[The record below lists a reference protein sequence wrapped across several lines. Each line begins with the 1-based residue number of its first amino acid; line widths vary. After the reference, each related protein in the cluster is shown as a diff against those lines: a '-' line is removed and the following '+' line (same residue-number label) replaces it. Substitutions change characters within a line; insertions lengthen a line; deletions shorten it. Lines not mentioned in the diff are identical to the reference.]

1 MASQNILGL
10 SAEAI
15 EDHRHQLIST
25 NRIEG
30 TSVYN
35 TRGEKLGTLHSVM
48 LEKQSGK
55 AAYAVMSFGGFLGIG
70 KLAHPV
76 PWEML
81 TFDEERDGYVVD
93 LSREQLDQAPMFHLD
108 ESDRPR
114 ERSQEEAIYGHYGG
128 TPWWTIPY

>member
-1 MASQNILGL
+1 MPQHNILTL
-10 SAEAI
+10 PAEVI
-15 EDHRHQLIST
+15 EDRRHRLIST
-25 NRIEG
+25 RRVEG

-35 TRGEKLGTLHSVM
+35 SEGERLGTVHSVM
-48 LEKQSGK
+48 LDKASGR
-55 AAYAVMSFGGFLGIG
+55 AAYAVMSFGGFLGLG

-81 TFDEERDGYVVD
+81 TYSEERDGYVVD
-93 LSREQLDQAPMFHLD
+93 LSREQLDKAPMFHLD

-114 ERSQEEAIYGHYGG
+114 GSTQEEAIYGHYGA

>member
-10 SAEAI
+10 PADAI
-15 EDHRHQLIST
+15 EDRRHRLIST

-35 TRGEKLGTLHSVM
+35 TRGEKLGALHSVM

-70 KLAHPV
+70 KLAHPI

-81 TFDEERDGYVVD
+81 TFDEDRDGYVVD
-93 LSREQLDQAPMFHLD
+93 LSRDQLDEAPMFHLD
-108 ESDRPR
+108 EGDRPR
-114 ERSQEEAIYGHYGG
+114 ERMQEEAIYSYYGA
-128 TPWWTIPY
+128 TPWWTMPY